1 MWIKDISTYVC
12 MSDSQIIL
20 SDNPFPVGRSRP
32 SKNAPSIIE
41 IDILFDPSILLTYN
55 KKISKNI
62 NQWITRLASKNYILS
77 IVVKSFQL

>member
-32 SKNAPSIIE
+32 SKNTPSIIE
-41 IDILFDPSILLTYN
+41 IDILFDPSILFNL
-55 KKISKNI
+55 
-62 NQWITRLASKNYILS
+62 
-77 IVVKSFQL
+77 

>member
-41 IDILFDPSILLTYN
+41 IDILFDPSILFNLYKEH
-55 KKISKNI
+55 KKVY
-62 NQWITRLASKNYILS
+62 RLKNYALIVDSIISYIL
-77 IVVKSFQL
+77 KSEK

>member
-32 SKNAPSIIE
+32 SKKAPSIIE
-41 IDILFDPSILLTYN
+41 IDILFDPSIFFNL
-55 KKISKNI
+55 
-62 NQWITRLASKNYILS
+62 
-77 IVVKSFQL
+77 

>member
-41 IDILFDPSILLTYN
+41 IDILFDPSILFNLE
-55 KKISKNI
+55 KITSMKI
-62 NQWITRLASKNYILS
+62 K
-77 IVVKSFQL
+77 